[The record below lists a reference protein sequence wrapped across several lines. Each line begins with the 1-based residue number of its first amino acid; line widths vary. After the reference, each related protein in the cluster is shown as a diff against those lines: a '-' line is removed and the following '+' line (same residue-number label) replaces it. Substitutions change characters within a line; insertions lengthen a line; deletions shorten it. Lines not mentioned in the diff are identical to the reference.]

1 MNYVLDACAVIALLD
16 GEEGAEIVK
25 DLFEKA
31 EAGEITVYIHSV
43 NLLEIYYDRMRA
55 INIEVAEEFIEKM
68 SNSPVKIIDTISQTL
83 LREAARFKVTY
94 KPSLADCFALAT
106 ASCYQGTLVT
116 SDHSELEEVE
126 KSEQIPFLWLP
137 PRPKK

>member
-1 MNYVLDACAVIALLD
+1 MNYVLDACAVIALLN

-43 NLLEIYYDRMRA
+43 NLLEVYYDRIRV
-55 INIEVAEEFIEKM
+55 INLEVAEEFLKKM
-68 SNSPVKIIDTISQTL
+68 TTSPVQIIDTIPQPL

-94 KPSLADCFALAT
+94 HPSLADCFALA
-106 ASCYQGTLVT
+106 AAFCYQGTLVT
-116 SDHSELEEVE
+116 SDHSELEAVE
-126 KSEQIPFLWLP
+126 KSEPIPFLWLP
-137 PRPKK
+137 PRPKR

>member
-16 GEEGAEIVK
+16 GEKGAEIVK
-25 DLFEKA
+25 DLLEKA

-43 NLLEIYYDRMRA
+43 NLLEVYYDRIRA
-55 INIEVAEEFIEKM
+55 INLEVAGEFLEKI
-68 SNSPVKIIDTISQTL
+68 SASPVQIINTITQPL

-94 KPSLADCFALAT
+94 NPSLADCFALAA
-106 ASCYQGTLVT
+106 ASCHQGTLVT
-116 SDHSELEEVE
+116 SDHSELEAVE
-126 KSEQIPFLWLP
+126 KQESIPFLWLP